1 MEAKKK
7 KRHFQLQGL
16 FTHLVELSWSLFPVM
31 QMIKCD
37 IVQEKLSLRE
47 EGLSIDVQRKND
59 CQFICDKFS
68 LHFWGGISEVKGFGN
83 SFFKV
88 MNCIEPAY

>member
-1 MEAKKK
+1 
-7 KRHFQLQGL
+7 
-16 FTHLVELSWSLFPVM
+16 
-31 QMIKCD
+31 MIKCE

-47 EGLSIDVQRKND
+47 ERLSIAVQRKND
-59 CQFICDKFS
+59 CQFIYDKFS

-83 SFFKV
+83 SFSKV